1 MIIVMNRTILIP
13 LLLSTF
19 LLVGCESE
27 FDRCIEANKSFNY
40 EEKYN
45 KYISNVKNKTGDE
58 YFDVWNDFDA
68 SLNSIEREVDS
79 CVGESTYQEILEIYP
94 TYNEWTEEKQEEL
107 WTSDEWGN
115 MEKKWV
121 RSCSQKPEEEEKEG
135 VRKLCHAQGIY

>member
-1 MIIVMNRTILIP
+1 MKRTLTLSV
-13 LLLSTF
+13 LLLV
-19 LLVGCESE
+19 LGGCTSE
-27 FDRCIEANKSFNY
+27 LDRCLEANELFNY

-45 KYISNVKNKTGDE
+45 KYISNAKNKTGEE

-107 WTSDEWGN
+107 WMSDEWGN

-121 RSCSQKPEEEEKEG
+121 KRCSQKPEEEDKER